1 MGRVFLQGLVIA
13 IAGIVALALNQV
25 LNLGLG
31 AIAFGLAMGAVLG
44 LVSDGGPVGRV
55 GSFIVGMLIAM
66 VLFVMQALL
75 LNDSFVGLV
84 LQIVIGF
91 GHITL
96 ICALTAGRLPLWA
109 GLLGSALVTGSYAT
123 YFENAPQNLLTEMP
137 QYVTASLVPCAL
149 AFLAAVFVADK
160 LVDNTQIDEKID
172 QAGANAGLPPQPVAA
187 GATTDAATPPP
198 PSSGSSNP
206 TNEV

>member
-1 MGRVFLQGLVIA
+1 M
-13 IAGIVALALNQV
+13 
-25 LNLGLG
+25 
-31 AIAFGLAMGAVLG
+31 
-44 LVSDGGPVGRV
+44 
-55 GSFIVGMLIAM
+55 
-66 VLFVMQALL
+66 
-75 LNDSFVGLV
+75 

-91 GHITL
+91 GLITL

-172 QAGANAGLPPQPVAA
+172 QAGANAGLPQPVAA

-198 PSSGSSNP
+198 PSP
-206 TNEV
+206 ALPTRTNEV